1 MELLTLEELRKYEPL
16 DEIDEARL
24 ASIKSAMLS
33 GAFSCPPLL
42 LWESRGVIVTGSH
55 RVAACDQLYR
65 EANMTK
71 NLDSAEYAAV
81 LDMQIPAID
90 VSEIMDA
97 IGDIDGI
104 QYDNLSAIFGGTWV
118 EAHASQNKEW

>member
-1 MELLTLEELRKYEPL
+1 M
-16 DEIDEARL
+16 AR
-24 ASIKSAMLS
+24 
-33 GAFSCPPLL
+33 
-42 LWESRGVIVTGSH
+42 
-55 RVAACDQLYR
+55 AAKR
-65 EANMTK
+65 RRANMRQMCGRGLL
-71 NLDSAEYAAV
+71 N

-118 EAHASQNKEW
+118 EAHANQNKEW

>member
-1 MELLTLEELRKYEPL
+1 
-16 DEIDEARL
+16 
-24 ASIKSAMLS
+24 
-33 GAFSCPPLL
+33 
-42 LWESRGVIVTGSH
+42 
-55 RVAACDQLYR
+55 
-65 EANMTK
+65 
-71 NLDSAEYAAV
+71 
-81 LDMQIPAID
+81 MQIPAID